1 MKELFDMDPWH
12 IDTVH
17 LTFRLLMAVVFGGL
31 IGFEREL
38 SNSAAG
44 LRTHILVCV
53 GSTLV
58 MLISIY
64 GFSDFVNEPNVRI
77 DPSRLAAQVITGVGF
92 LGAGTILTT
101 GNVIKGLTTAA
112 SVWVVASIGLAI
124 GAGFYYPA
132 AIAFVLV
139 ILSLWVLNK
148 AEKRFINVKKQHIMK
163 LEIVDH
169 PGLLADLYSII
180 SNNKAEI
187 SKMTAET
194 GHAGGSIL
202 LIYTIL
208 LPRGSAPI
216 LVEQMALVDGV
227 FKISIE

>member
-1 MKELFDMDPWH
+1 MDPWH
-12 IDTVH
+12 IDTWH
-17 LTFRLLMAVVFGGL
+17 LTLRLLLAVVFGGL
-31 IGFEREL
+31 IGFEREM

-53 GSTLV
+53 GATLV

-64 GFSDFVNEPNVRI
+64 GFSDFVNEVNVRI

-112 SVWVVASIGLAI
+112 SVWVVASMGLAI

-132 AIAFVLV
+132 AVAFVLV

-148 AEKRFINVKKQHIMK
+148 AEKKFIRLKKQYV
-163 LEIVDH
+163 LRLQIVDH
-169 PGLLADLYSII
+169 PGLLAHLSTII
-180 SNNKAEI
+180 TNNKADI
-187 SKMTAET
+187 RKMNVDMEQDGA
-194 GHAGGSIL
+194 SIVL
-202 LIYTIL
+202 DYTVM
-208 LPRGSAPI
+208 LPRGSASPI
-216 LVEQMALVDGV
+216 VEQLAQVDGV
-227 FKISIE
+227 LKISIE

>member
-1 MKELFDMDPWH
+1 MNPWH
-12 IDTVH
+12 IDTLH
-17 LTFRLLMAVVFGGL
+17 LTLRLLMAVVFGGL
-31 IGFEREL
+31 IGFEREM

-64 GFSDFVNEPNVRI
+64 GFADFVNEVNVRI

-112 SVWVVASIGLAI
+112 SVWVVASMGLAI

-132 AIAFVLV
+132 AVAFVLV

-148 AEKRFINVKKQHIMK
+148 AEKKFIRLKKQHVLK
-163 LEIVDH
+163 LQIVDH
-169 PGLLADLYSII
+169 PGLLAHLSTII
-180 SNNKAEI
+180 TNNKADI
-187 SKMTAET
+187 RKMNVDMEQEGA
-194 GHAGGSIL
+194 SL
-202 LIYTIL
+202 VLVYTVM
-208 LPRGSAPI
+208 LPRGSASSI
-216 LVEQMALVDGV
+216 VEQLAQIEGV
-227 FKISIE
+227 QKISIE

>member
-1 MKELFDMDPWH
+1 MNPWH
-12 IDTVH
+12 IDTFD
-17 LTFRLLMAVVFGGL
+17 LTIRLLMAVAFGGL
-31 IGFEREL
+31 IGFEREM

-64 GFSDFVNEPNVRI
+64 GFADFVDQANVRI

-92 LGAGTILTT
+92 LGAGTIMTT

-132 AIAFVLV
+132 AIAFILV

-148 AEKRFINVKKQHIMK
+148 VEKKFINVKKQQILK
-163 LEIVDH
+163 LQVIDH
-169 PGLLADLYSII
+169 MGLLAQLSSII
-180 SNNKAEI
+180 ATNKGEI
-187 SKMTAET
+187 RKMIVDTEQED
-194 GHAGGSIL
+194 GKIML
-202 LIYTIL
+202 VYTVL
-208 LPRGSAPI
+208 FPRGSAPNI
-216 LVEQMALVDGV
+216 VEQMAAVDGV
-227 FKISIE
+227 TRISIE